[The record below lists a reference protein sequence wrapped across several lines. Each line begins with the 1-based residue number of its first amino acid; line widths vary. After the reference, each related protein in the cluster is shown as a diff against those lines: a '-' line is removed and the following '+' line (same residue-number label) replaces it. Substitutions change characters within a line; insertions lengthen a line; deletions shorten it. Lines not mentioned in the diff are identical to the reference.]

1 MNTIDNY
8 PVIAG
13 LGFSVPDEVW
23 GNDRLEKLVDT
34 TDEWIRTRTGIV
46 TRHIAG
52 KKDTVATIASE
63 AAKKALDSA
72 SLNPSDIDVIIV
84 ATMTPE
90 MPFPATACFVQDIIG
105 AENAAAFDISAAC
118 TGFIY
123 ALSVGTSMI
132 STGSAEN
139 VLIIGAETL
148 SRVVDWKDRNTCVLF
163 GDGAGAAVLSR
174 DGEGGKEGRSQKS
187 EARSQKS
194 EARSQK
200 SEARSQKSDC
210 RGLIH
215 QTHKLKGRIVDT
227 VIHSNGSKAKL
238 LYMPGG
244 GSRYPA
250 SETTLRK
257 RMHYLKMTGKGLYKV
272 ATTSMADGVKEV
284 LEKNGLGINDMDLL
298 ITHQANLRIILS
310 TAKKLDIS
318 PEKAYVNI
326 NKYGNTSAAT
336 IPIALTEAVEEGRIQ
351 KGNTVVLAG
360 FGSGMTWG
368 ASLLRF

>member
-1 MNTIDNY
+1 MNTINNY
-8 PVIAG
+8 PAITG

-23 GNDRLEKLVDT
+23 GNDRLEELVDT

-52 KKDTVATIASE
+52 KKDTTATLASE
-63 AAKKALDSA
+63 AAEKALDNA
-72 SLNPSDIDVIIV
+72 GLNPSDIDVIIV

-132 STGSAEN
+132 SAGSAEN

-148 SRVVDWKDRNTCVLF
+148 SRVIDWEDRNTCVLF

-174 DGEGGKEGRSQKS
+174 DGDGGKEPPLIPSDGGERRSQG
-187 EARSQKS
+187 
-194 EARSQK
+194 
-200 SEARSQKSDC
+200 
-210 RGLIH
+210 GLSPA
-215 QTHKLKGRIVDT
+215 KVVDT
-227 VIHSNGSKAKL
+227 IIHSNGSKAKL

-257 RMHYLKMTGKGLYKV
+257 RMHYLRMTGKGLYRE
-272 ATTSMADGVKEV
+272 ATTSMADGIKKI
-284 LEKNGLGINDMDLL
+284 LEKNDIEINNMDLL

-336 IPIALTEAVEEGRIQ
+336 IPIALTEAIEEGRIQ
-351 KGNTVVLAG
+351 NGNTVVLAG